1 MELLWSDLFDRPGRL
16 AVELNKVG
24 TTSRF
29 LVLDLR
35 DAARDNST
43 LQTELDRVGPA
54 GWLLLAL
61 EWFGDL
67 GNPQPTNRTLW
78 SGSFRTPDWT
88 VPRFPPLEDDE
99 AAPSATQPN
108 LTRPLP
114 PLPADVNLFLF
125 SSIQKGVR
133 KFDAGAS
140 INRVHDETVFT
151 LHDASRLHWMLERG
165 FFRLKAGK
173 LLPPGWHVARVGK
186 RYALRFLDEA
196 SWKWIDPAGTSR
208 TPG

>member
-1 MELLWSDLFDRPGRL
+1 MLVATGNAIPELAVQLKVQQSWNEAVRTALRYFGDQGYPQPEHLVSWGRRISDGRL
-16 AVELNKVG
+16 MASELPPGVRG
-24 TTSRF
+24 TSDFR
-29 LVLDLR
+29 
-35 DAARDNST
+35 
-43 LQTELDRVGPA
+43 
-54 GWLLLAL
+54 LL
-61 EWFGDL
+61 
-67 GNPQPTNRTLW
+67 
-78 SGSFRTPDWT
+78 
-88 VPRFPPLEDDE
+88 PRWKRLPPLEDDE
-99 AAPSATQPN
+99 AALSAAQPN

-133 KFDAGAS
+133 MFDAGAS

-173 LLPPGWHVARVGK
+173 LLTPGWHVARVGK
-186 RYALRFLDEA
+186 KYALRFLDEA
-196 SWKWIDPAGTSR
+196 AWKWVDPARTSR